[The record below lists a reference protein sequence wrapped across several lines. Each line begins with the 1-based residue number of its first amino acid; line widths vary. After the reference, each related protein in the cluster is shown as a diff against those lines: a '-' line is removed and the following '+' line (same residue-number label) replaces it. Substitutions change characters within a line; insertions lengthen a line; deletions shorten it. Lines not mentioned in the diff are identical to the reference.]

1 MTRTRLHPRTAEGT
15 MLIGVLGLLLLEAV
29 VLTAVP
35 AGVRAVAGAAR
46 RRAAGADL
54 PSVRP
59 TRTR

>member
-1 MTRTRLHPRTAEGT
+1 